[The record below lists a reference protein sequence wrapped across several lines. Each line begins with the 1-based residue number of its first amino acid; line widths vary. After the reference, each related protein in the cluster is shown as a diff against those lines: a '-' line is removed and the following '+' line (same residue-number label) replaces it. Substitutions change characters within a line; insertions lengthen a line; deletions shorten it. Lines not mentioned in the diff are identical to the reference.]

1 MDIADTREQ
10 DKVCIEAFL
19 GGDISSFDRLVL
31 RYKDKVFNLC
41 FRLLGDYEEAND
53 CGQEIFV
60 KVYRSLNNFK
70 FNSSFSTWLYTITV
84 NHCKNRL
91 RSLQYRFWKKV
102 LPFDP
107 VKKDDNPENYYE
119 IEDPSPS
126 PFTQMADREKEAIL
140 QQAINALPQGARAI
154 VILRD
159 MEGLP
164 YEEIARITGYNP
176 GTVKSKLARARQ
188 LLREQLK
195 GS

>member
-1 MDIADTREQ
+1 MDRTNDREQ
-10 DKVCIEAFL
+10 DKVWIKAFL

-31 RYKDKVFNLC
+31 CYKDRVFNLC
-41 FRLLGDYEEAND
+41 YRLLGDYEEADD

-60 KVYRSLNNFK
+60 KVYRSLKNFK

-102 LPFDP
+102 VPCDP
-107 VKKDDNPENYYE
+107 IRKDDNPGPLDE

-126 PFTQMADREKEAIL
+126 PLTQMAEQEQEALL
-140 QQAINALPQGARAI
+140 QQAINALPQSPRTI

-159 MEGLP
+159 MEGLS
-164 YEEIARITGYNP
+164 YEEIAHITGYNP